1 MELKYIVKNNELNIN
16 QILQNELN
24 ISSRLLYKLIKNN
37 IILLNGNSCDT
48 RNLASSGDIITVDF
62 NYEEDNSNIVPT
74 KMNLDIIFE
83 DEWLLIVN
91 KPAGIAIHP
100 SVLHYSDSLCNGI
113 RFYFDT
119 IGLKKK
125 IRPVNRLDLN
135 TSGLV
140 VFAKCEYVQE
150 CLISQMKD
158 NVFKKEYLAF
168 CNGVFSKKSGTI
180 NLPIARKENSII
192 ERCISENGQP
202 SITHYKV
209 VKEFVSNEFDAFDVE
224 NFPEKKFDN
233 YSLVKC
239 TLETGRTHQI
249 RVHMSAIGHPLIGDS
264 LYGSTSDFINR
275 QALHCY
281 KLQFL
286 HPINNE
292 FMDFVGE
299 IPLDFKKLDFD
310 F

>member
-1 MELKYIVKNNELNIN
+1 MELKYIVNRNEFNIN

-37 IILLNGNSCDT
+37 RVLLNGNICDT
-48 RNLASSGDIITVDF
+48 RIYPNTNDIISVDF

-74 KMNLDIIFE
+74 EMNLDIIYE

-91 KPAGIAIHP
+91 KPSGIAVHP

-113 RFYFDT
+113 RFYFDS

-140 VFAKCEYVQE
+140 VFAKCEYIQE

-158 NVFKKEYLAF
+158 NLFKKEYLAF
-168 CNGVFSKKSGTI
+168 CNGIFEEIYGTI
-180 NLPIARKENSII
+180 NLPIARKQNSII
-192 ERCISENGQP
+192 ERCISKDGQP

-209 VKEFVSNEFDAFDVE
+209 LQEFN
-224 NFPEKKFDN
+224 N

-239 TLETGRTHQI
+239 SLETGRTHQI
-249 RVHMSAIGHPLIGDS
+249 RVHMASIGHSLIGDS
-264 LYGSTSDFINR
+264 LYGSDSILINR

-281 KLQFL
+281 KLQFI
-286 HPINNE
+286 HPITKKNMN
-292 FMDFVGE
+292 FCGE
-299 IPLDFKKLDFD
+299 LPLDLKKLKE
-310 F
+310 

>member
-1 MELKYIVKNNELNIN
+1 MKLKYQIKNQNLSIN
-16 QILQNELN
+16 NILQNELK
-24 ISSRLLYKLIKNN
+24 ISSRLLYKLIKQEKIFLNN
-37 IILLNGNSCDT
+37 KPCDT
-48 RNLASSGDIITVDF
+48 RQNASISDILTIDF
-62 NYEEDNSNIVPT
+62 EYEEDNSNIIPT
-74 KMNLDIIFE
+74 NMNLDIIFE

-100 SVLHYSDSLCNGI
+100 SILHYSDSLCNGI
-113 RFYFDT
+113 RFYFDK

-140 VFAKCEYVQE
+140 IFAKCEYIQE

-158 NVFKKEYLAF
+158 NKFKKEYIAICEGF
-168 CNGVFSKKSGTI
+168 FNKKSGTI

-192 ERCISENGQP
+192 ERCISDNGQP
-202 SITHYKV
+202 SVTHYEVLKV
-209 VKEFVSNEFDAFDVE
+209 
-224 NFPEKKFDN
+224 FDN

-249 RVHMSAIGHPLIGDS
+249 RVHMSAIGHPLLGDS
-264 LYGSTSDFINR
+264 LYGSTSNLIDR

-281 KLQFL
+281 RLGFM
-286 HPINNE
+286 HPISNCFLN
-292 FMDFVGE
+292 FYADLPYDFN
-299 IPLDFKKLDFD
+299 IFDLKL
-310 F
+310 